1 MGLDR
6 PLQSIKRILVDLF
19 DRRGLRLHA
28 IRDRIQ
34 LSTCRDLA
42 LMGAS
47 ENARI
52 KTTNYLG
59 SPSSPIKAP
68 LRNLSDCNA
77 TS

>member
-34 LSTCRDLA
+34 LSACRDLA

-52 KTTNYLG
+52 KTT
-59 SPSSPIKAP
+59 SSPIKAP
-68 LRNLSDCNA
+68 LRNLSDYNA